1 MFGPQ
6 SQGFALFLV
15 ICRPIVDTGNTALVV
30 ADVIDNRLDYV
41 RMYSELGRHAG
52 DGCPARSCS
61 VHLPTSAAPE
71 SKVLALLQSKK
82 PLSRRPNM
90 PSRRNWLSIVFAASL
105 SGTTCSRLFLVRP
118 AAKMIWS
125 SRASPCSE
133 PDDARQA
140 KLRRTFDRQP
150 DDDLG
155 ANRGRF
161 RHGQSNPGWPRGQC
175 STSACQPRKPTDDTI
190 GGKSTRKTVW
200 QY

>member
-41 RMYSELGRHAG
+41 RLYSELGRHAG

-150 DDDLG
+150 DESIYLPWCRLSVSEAG
-155 ANRGRF
+155 TPRLSTVLAANQGSIV
-161 RHGQSNPGWPRGQC
+161 HGE
-175 STSACQPRKPTDDTI
+175 
-190 GGKSTRKTVW
+190 RKTVW